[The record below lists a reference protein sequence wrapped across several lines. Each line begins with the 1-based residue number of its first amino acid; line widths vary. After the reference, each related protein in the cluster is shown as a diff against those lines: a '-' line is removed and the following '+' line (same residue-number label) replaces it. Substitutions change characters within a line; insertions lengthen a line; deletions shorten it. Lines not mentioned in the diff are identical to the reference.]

1 MMIMIKRAIFLTLL
15 AALTLGATAGDY
27 QYLVFTTSS
36 GQQAVAAS
44 NLTLSISGTNLVVTS
59 DSETLATIPLND
71 LTAMEF
77 SNSQTTG
84 ISSLTTED
92 LNISE
97 ATEVY
102 DMQGRRMPSGSN
114 LPTGVYLMKINGRTI
129 KVAVK

>member
-1 MMIMIKRAIFLTLL
+1 MIMMKRTIILTLL
-15 AALTLGATAGDY
+15 AALTLGATAADY

-59 DSETLATIPLND
+59 DSETLATIPLSD

-84 ISSLTTED
+84 INSLTTETLD
-92 LNISE
+92 ISE

-102 DMQGRRMPSGSN
+102 DMRGRRMPSGSN